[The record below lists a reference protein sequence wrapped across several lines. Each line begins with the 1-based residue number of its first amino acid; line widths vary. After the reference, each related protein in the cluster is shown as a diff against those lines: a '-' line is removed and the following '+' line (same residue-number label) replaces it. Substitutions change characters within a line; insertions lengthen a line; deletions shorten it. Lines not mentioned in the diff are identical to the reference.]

1 MKSLAPHELM
11 IQSVLRIHDA
21 LRRSLD
27 SIVRASDGPVPEG
40 DRAGLAE
47 FCSRFTR
54 FLHVHHDSEEEIL
67 FPKFVEVA
75 TRAGQPAF
83 ASEVTSWRH
92 DHEKLLGSLAAFDKA
107 TAEFR
112 AGGSL
117 ATLHRTASEVRD
129 ILYPHLQSE
138 QTVLD
143 QKGLAKLLHA
153 DEVLALDVASAKHGE
168 RAGGPPVLLM
178 LVHALTAEEQKA
190 QFGGMP
196 WIVRRLLLKRI
207 WARSFRGCLK
217 FAFNPALAI

>member
-1 MKSLAPHELM
+1 MKSLAPHEQM

-27 SIVRASDGPVPEG
+27 SIVRVSSGDVPDG

-47 FCSRFTR
+47 FCARFTR

-67 FPKFVEVA
+67 FPKFTEVA
-75 TRAGQPAF
+75 MRAGRPEYAD
-83 ASEVTSWRH
+83 EVTSWRH
-92 DHEKLLGSLAAFDKA
+92 DHEKLLGSLGAFDKA
-107 TAEFR
+107 IAEYR

-117 ATLHRTASEVRD
+117 ATLHRTASEVQA
-129 ILYPHLQSE
+129 ILYPHLLAE

-153 DEVLALDVASAKHGE
+153 DEVVALDVQSAKHGQ

-178 LVHALTAEEQKA
+178 LVHALTAAEQQE

-196 WIVRRLLLKRI
+196 WIVRKLLLKRI

-217 FAFNPALAI
+217 YAHNPSIAL

>member
-1 MKSLAPHELM
+1 MKSPTPDQLM

-27 SIVRASDGPVPEG
+27 SIVSVSSGVVAEG

-47 FCSRFTR
+47 FCARFTR

-67 FPKFVEVA
+67 FPKFTEVA
-75 TRAGQPAF
+75 LRAGKPEF
-83 ASEVTSWRH
+83 AAEVTSWRH

-107 TAEFR
+107 IVEFR

-117 ATLHRTASEVRD
+117 ATLHRTASDVRE
-129 ILYPHLQSE
+129 ILYTHLLSE
-138 QTVLD
+138 QTALD

-153 DEVLALDVASAKHGE
+153 DEVASLDAQSAKHGQ

-178 LVHALTAEEQKA
+178 LVHALTAEEQRA
-190 QFGGMP
+190 QFGAMP
-196 WIVRRLLLKRI
+196 WIVRKLLLKRI

-217 FAFNPALAI
+217 FAYNPAVAI